1 MKSTTRSADF
11 DADVRLVK
19 ISAIAIVVGAI
30 CAVIALIL
38 LRLIGL
44 FTNLLF
50 HQNFSFAMVSPA
62 GNDLGWW
69 VVAVPTVGGLIAGL
83 MARYGSEMIRGH
95 GIPEALEAILFGKSR
110 MSVKVAILK
119 PLSSAIVIGTGG
131 PFGAEGPI
139 IMTGGSIGSLIGQAF
154 MLTSIERRI
163 LLVAGASGGMAA
175 TFNTPI
181 AASLL
186 AVEMLL
192 FELKPRS
199 LVPVALACAT
209 AAALRPFLIGGGPLF
224 PVHGLV
230 AVTTVGLGS
239 AAACGL
245 LGAILASILTWAVY
259 ASEDLFRKFPV
270 HWMWWPAIG
279 GVVVG
284 LGGYFSPHALGVG
297 YDVIRELLNGHFTIM
312 AVVTL
317 IVVKLAIWS
326 FSLGS
331 GTSGGVLAPLLMMG
345 AALGVIETTFLP
357 GGSAY
362 LWPLISM
369 GAVLAGVMRSPF
381 TSIVFVLELTHSLP
395 ALAPLLIACTVA
407 YGFSVI
413 FMKRSIL
420 TEKVARRGRHIFRE
434 YSVDPLVTLFVAQL
448 MSRDPETIPAKTTV
462 AEAEEY
468 YFGPGQ
474 RHRAYPIVDDAGVY
488 HGMVTR
494 AEINAWHTQSPDR
507 RLEDCLLEQKRVV
520 ATPGETCREAAT
532 RMAWYRLERIAVV
545 SSEADGKL
553 VGMLARSDIVRG
565 FMVHYEQE
573 HVRERYITLGRR
585 AHRHLRS
592 RDF

>member
-1 MKSTTRSADF
+1 VKSPDRSADF
-11 DADVRLVK
+11 DADLRLVK
-19 ISAIAIVVGAI
+19 ISAMAIVVGGV
-30 CAVIALIL
+30 CAVIALVL

-69 VVAVPTVGGLIAGL
+69 VLAVPAAGGLVAGL

-119 PLSSAIVIGTGG
+119 PLSSAIVIGSGG

-139 IMTGGSIGSLIGQAF
+139 IMTGGSVGSLIGQLF
-154 MLTSIERRI
+154 MLTSIERRV
-163 LLVAGASGGMAA
+163 LLVAGAAGGMAA

-181 AASLL
+181 AAALL
-186 AVEMLL
+186 AVELLL

-209 AAALRPFLIGGGPLF
+209 AATVRPFLIGGGALF
-224 PVHGLV
+224 PVQGAV
-230 AVTTVGLGS
+230 AVSTLGLGS

-245 LGAILASILTWAVY
+245 LGAVLASILTWAVY
-259 ASEDLFRKFPV
+259 AAEDLFRKLPV
-270 HWMWWPAIG
+270 HWMWWPMIG
-279 GVVVG
+279 GIIVG
-284 LGGYFSPHALGVG
+284 LGGYFSPHSLGVG
-297 YDVIRELLNGHFTIM
+297 YDVIRQLVNGQWTLA
-312 AVVTL
+312 AVIVL
-317 IVVKLAIWS
+317 VVVKLSIWS
-326 FSLGS
+326 LSLGS

-345 AALGVIETTFLP
+345 AALGVIETRFLP
-357 GGSAY
+357 GGSDL

-381 TSIVFVLELTHSLP
+381 TAIIFVLELTHRLTTLP
-395 ALAPLLIACTVA
+395 PLLIACTVA
-407 YGFSVI
+407 YGYSVI

-434 YSVDPLVTLFVAQL
+434 YAVDPLVTLFVAQL
-448 MSRDPETIPAKTTV
+448 MSREIETVPAKTTV

-474 RHRAYPIVDDAGVY
+474 THRAYPVVDDAGVY
-488 HGMVTR
+488 VGLITR
-494 AEINAWHTQSPDR
+494 AEINNWHTQSPDK
-507 RLEDCLLEQKRVV
+507 RLGQCLTEQKRVV
-520 ATPGETCREAAT
+520 ATPGETCRTVAT

-545 SSEADGKL
+545 NSQEEGKL

-585 AHRHLRS
+585 SRHHVKS